1 MALPHSGAELLGEHI
16 VIGESIRDDGAA
28 HALAFEVDLGDQVDL
43 ALLGD
48 AKTGFAPLELN
59 GAGAENDFYSCG
71 EKDGIWQE
79 CGITLAGVGVASPF
93 AVPCRPRA
101 RAAARARP

>member
-1 MALPHSGAELLGEHI
+1 MFGKPL
-16 VIGESIRDDGAA
+16 RDDLAA
-28 HALAFEVDLGDQVDL
+28 HTFAIEIDFRDQIDL

-59 GAGAENDFYSCG
+59 GASAEDDFYSCG